1 MYNER
6 GSTRANAAGS
16 MSKTANDSEVVTET
30 KQATKKPPLYKVL
43 FHNDDYTT
51 MEFVVS
57 VLMTVFH
64 HSEAMAHTIML
75 HVHQKN
81 VGVAGVFTREIAETK
96 VAKTIALARK
106 ADFPLEVSIE
116 PE

>member
-1 MYNER
+1 M
-6 GSTRANAAGS
+6 G
-16 MSKTANDSEVVTET
+16 KTANEHEVVTKSEQT
-30 KQATKKPPLYKVL
+30 TKKPPLYKVI

-64 HSEAMAHTIML
+64 HSEAMAHTIMM
-75 HVHQKN
+75 HVHTKGA
-81 VGVAGVFTREIAETK
+81 GVAGVFTREIAETK
-96 VAKTIALARK
+96 VAKTVQLARK
-106 ADFPLEVSIE
+106 NEFPLELSIE

>member
-1 MYNER
+1 
-6 GSTRANAAGS
+6 
-16 MSKTANDSEVVTET
+16 MSKTANNSETATET
-30 KQATKKPPLYKVL
+30 KQATKKPSLYKVL

-57 VLMTVFH
+57 VLITVFH
-64 HSEAMAHTIML
+64 HSEAMAHTIMM
-75 HVHQKN
+75 HVHTKG

-106 ADFPLEVSIE
+106 NEFPLELSIE

>member
-1 MYNER
+1 
-6 GSTRANAAGS
+6 
-16 MSKTANDSEVVTET
+16 MSKSGSDTEVVTET
-30 KQATKKPPLYKVL
+30 KQTTKKPPLYKVL

-57 VLMTVFH
+57 VLTTVFH
-64 HSEAMAHTIML
+64 HSEAMAHTIMM
-75 HVHQKN
+75 HVHTKG

-96 VAKTIALARK
+96 VAKTVALARK
-106 ADFPLEVSIE
+106 NDFPLELSIE

>member
-1 MYNER
+1 
-6 GSTRANAAGS
+6 
-16 MSKTANDSEVVTET
+16 MSKTASNSDVVTQT
-30 KQATKKPPLYKVL
+30 QQTTKKPPLYKVL

-64 HSEAMAHTIML
+64 HSEAMAHTIMM
-75 HVHQKN
+75 HVHQRG

-96 VAKTIALARK
+96 VAKTTELARK
-106 ADFPLEVSIE
+106 SDFPLELSIE